1 MDFSSACSRHSM
13 TTINRTKRD
22 GKRHYS
28 SGGVKKR
35 ERLGHVAYWTT
46 RPTPPSVSLC
56 RYYRAVHYLALFY
69 WLNAWNRLTFFQ
81 LHFDIVLFAWSVLFS
96 LYFVSAYWHSLKVI
110 EVVVETTEP
119 LVVSNSVCVIS
130 MFCANDLFYLTY
142 SC

>member
-1 MDFSSACSRHSM
+1 M
-13 TTINRTKRD
+13 
-22 GKRHYS
+22 
-28 SGGVKKR
+28 
-35 ERLGHVAYWTT
+35 
-46 RPTPPSVSLC
+46 
-56 RYYRAVHYLALFY
+56 
-69 WLNAWNRLTFFQ
+69 NAWNRLTFFQ